1 MTLRLLPDSL
11 FGRLMT
17 ALLAV
22 VGVTVLTIVV
32 LIIRERQ
39 DLAFRG
45 SSTQDLVQLI
55 AEISKTLGEMPPAG
69 RAEEL
74 ARLQRESVP
83 FGRRLE
89 RVPPSEQNSAAL
101 RRWFREFVDRLGR
114 QLGSTYRVDVR
125 PVVPGLEAM
134 NVIRI
139 GAEAQVARIL
149 QQDEVGPPDGREPPG
164 ENPPEAGPGDR
175 APGERFGFER
185 GVRIGLGGWPL
196 IDVIVTLPDTE
207 QVTFRAALPPA
218 EPPLPSQI
226 FLQLGVL
233 TAVLG
238 IVLYLMTRTITG
250 PLSDLARAAEAVGRG
265 ARHLPLPESGA
276 REIRDATRAF
286 NVMQER
292 LHRYLDSRTQVL
304 AAMSHDLRTPLTRLK
319 LRVELLDNEALRQRF
334 VADLDEMGHMVN
346 GALSLFRAM
355 NHDEPERPVEVAP
368 LLDELRAELAE
379 IGDTVAIDCPADL
392 VIVARPHALKR
403 CLSNLISNA
412 VKYGERAQVVVEE
425 MGSDVLLRVLD
436 DGPGI
441 PSHALERVFEPFF
454 RLESSRNVDTGGT
467 GLGLS
472 IVRDIAQAHGGSI
485 VLRNR
490 VPHGLEAVLRL
501 PKRASTR

>member
-55 AEISKTLGEMPPAG
+55 AEISKALGEMPPAG

-74 ARLQRESVP
+74 ARLQRESVT

-89 RVPPSEQNSAAL
+89 RVPLSEQNPAAL
-101 RRWFREFVDRLGR
+101 RRWFPEFVDRLGG

-125 PVVPGLEAM
+125 PVVRGLEAM

-139 GAEAQVARIL
+139 GAESQVARMVR
-149 QQDEVGPPDGREPPG
+149 QDEGGPPG
-164 ENPPEAGPGDR
+164 ESSPGAPPGDR
-175 APGERFGFER
+175 PPGERFVFER
-185 GVRIGLGGWPL
+185 GVRIGSGGWPL

-207 QVTFRAALPPA
+207 QVTFRTALPPA
-218 EPPLPSQI
+218 EPPLPRQI
-226 FLQLGVL
+226 FLELGAL

-238 IVLYLMTRTITG
+238 LVLYLMTRTITG

-334 VADLDEMGHMVN
+334 VADLDEMSHMVN
-346 GALSLFRAM
+346 GAISLFRAM

-368 LLDELRAELAE
+368 LLEELRAELAE

-392 VIVARPHALKR
+392 VIVAKPHALKR
-403 CLSNLISNA
+403 CLANLISNA
-412 VKYGERAQVVVEE
+412 VKYGERAQVVIEE
-425 MGSDVLLRVLD
+425 MGSEILLRVLD

-441 PSHALERVFEPFF
+441 PSHALEQVFEPFF
-454 RLESSRNVDTGGT
+454 RLESSRNVDTGGA

-472 IVRDIAQAHGGSI
+472 IVRDIAQAHGGSV
-485 VLRNR
+485 VLHNR

>member
-22 VGVTVLTIVV
+22 IGVTVLTIVV

-55 AEISKTLGEMPPAG
+55 AETSKALGEMPPPG

-74 ARLQRESVP
+74 ARLQRESLT
-83 FGRRLE
+83 FGRRVE
-89 RVPPSEQNSAAL
+89 RVPSPEQNPAAL
-101 RRWFREFVDRLGR
+101 RRWFRETSDRLGR
-114 QLGSTYRVDVR
+114 QLGNTYRVDVR
-125 PVVPGLEAM
+125 PMVPGREAA

-139 GAEAQVARIL
+139 GAEAQVPRML
-149 QQDEVGPPDGREPPG
+149 QQDEVRPSDRGGPPG
-164 ENPPEAGPGDR
+164 ENPPGAGPGDR
-175 APGERFGFER
+175 PDARFGFER
-185 GVRIGLGGWPL
+185 GVRPIGLGWPL
-196 IDVIVTLPDTE
+196 IEVLVTLPDTE

-218 EPPLPSQI
+218 EPPLPRQI

-292 LHRYLDSRTQVL
+292 LHRYLDSRTHVL

-319 LRVELLDNEALRQRF
+319 LRVELLDNEALRERF
-334 VADLDEMGHMVN
+334 VADLDEMSHMVN
-346 GALSLFRAM
+346 GALNLFRAM

-368 LLDELRAELAE
+368 LLDELRAEFAE
-379 IGDTVAIDCPADL
+379 IGGTAVINCPADL
-392 VIVARPHALKR
+392 VIMARPHALKR
-403 CLSNLISNA
+403 CLANLISNA
-412 VKYGERAQVVVEE
+412 IKYGERAQVVVEE
-425 MGSDVLLRVLD
+425 MGTDVVLRVLD

-441 PSHALERVFEPFF
+441 PSDALERVFEPFF
-454 RLESSRNVDTGGT
+454 RLESSRNVETGGT

-501 PKRASTR
+501 PKRDSAR

>member
-1 MTLRLLPDSL
+1 MTRRLLPDSL

-55 AEISKTLGEMPPAG
+55 AETSKSLGDMPRVG

-74 ARLQRESVP
+74 SRLQRESLP

-89 RVPPSEQNSAAL
+89 RVPPSEQDSAAL
-101 RRWFREFVDRLGR
+101 QRWFREFGERLGR

-125 PVVPGLEAM
+125 LMMPGETANL
-134 NVIRI
+134 IRI
-139 GAEAQVARIL
+139 GAEAQVARML
-149 QQDEVGPPDGREPPG
+149 RQDEVGPPDAREPAG
-164 ENPPEAGPGDR
+164 ENPERAGPGDR
-175 APGERFGFER
+175 PPGERFVFER
-185 GVRIGLGGWPL
+185 GLRLGFGGRPL

-207 QVTFRAALPPA
+207 QVTFRAAVPPA
-218 EPPLPSQI
+218 EPPLPRRI
-226 FLQLGVL
+226 FLDLGLL
-233 TAVLG
+233 TAALG

-286 NVMQER
+286 NMMQER

-334 VADLDEMGHMVN
+334 VADLDEMAHMVN

-368 LLDELRAELAE
+368 LLAELRDELAE
-379 IGDTVAIDCPADL
+379 AGDTVEIDCPVDL

-403 CLSNLISNA
+403 CLTNLISNA

-425 MGSDVLLRVLD
+425 AGSDIVLRVLD

-441 PSHALERVFEPFF
+441 PSQALERVFEPFF

-490 VPHGLEAVLRL
+490 VPHGLEAILRL